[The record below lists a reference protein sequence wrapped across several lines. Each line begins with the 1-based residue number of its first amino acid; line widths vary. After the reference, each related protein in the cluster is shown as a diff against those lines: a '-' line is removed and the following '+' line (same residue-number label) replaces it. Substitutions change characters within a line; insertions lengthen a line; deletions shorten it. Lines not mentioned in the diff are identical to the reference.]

1 MARARV
7 REHGVAHRR
16 RRRSKV
22 ALVCAGGGVTGALYE
37 IGCLRAL
44 DDLIDRGVADLD
56 LYVGVSGGAFVS
68 SLLASGITPAEMYD
82 AVTSPAGGALGV
94 PDAPLYRLGLGD
106 FLTASRRAPALL
118 RRAAAAAL
126 RGESAAFSDLAWSV
140 FELLPAGLLDN
151 SGLQEYVE
159 ALIRSRGR
167 KDRFDGLRRPLLVVA
182 VDLDDGEAVAF
193 GDAAHRDVP
202 VSRAVQASTALPGLY
217 RPVRIGDRDFVD
229 GGVKKTAHIHL
240 AIVAGAD
247 LVLCVNPIVP
257 IHNDSRGGPWNG
269 HLSGRGITYVLDQ
282 ALRIMLHGRMQYG
295 MERYRRE
302 HPLVDILLM
311 EPTRDDLRMFSYH
324 IMRNGV
330 RRIVAEHGYHSVLQ
344 HFTTHFAAY
353 RRMLARHGIGLRHP
367 STLPAHPDPPARRS
381 AVGQALSGSLRDL
394 EDALPARPR
403 SRRAA
408 ARSAR

>member
-1 MARARV
+1 MAKQ
-7 REHGVAHRR
+7 GKR

-44 DDLIDRGVADLD
+44 DDLLDRSVADLD
-56 LYVGVSGGAFVS
+56 LYVGVSGGGFVS
-68 SLLASGITPAEMYD
+68 SLLASGITPAEMYG

-106 FLTASRRAPALL
+106 FFTASRRAPALL
-118 RRAAAAAL
+118 RRAVAAAL
-126 RGESAAFSDLAWSV
+126 RGETGTLTDLAWSV

-182 VDLDDGEAVAF
+182 VDLDNGEAVAF

-217 RPVRIGDRDFVD
+217 RPVRIGTRDFVD

-240 AIVAGAD
+240 AIDAGAD
-247 LVLCVNPIVP
+247 LILCVNPIVP
-257 IHNDSRGGPWNG
+257 IHNDARGGPFNS

-302 HPLVDILLM
+302 HPKVDILLM
-311 EPTRDDLRMFSYH
+311 EPKRDDLRMFSYH
-324 IMRNGV
+324 IMRDGV
-330 RRIVAEHGYHSVLQ
+330 RRIVAEHGYQSVRR
-344 HFTTHFAAY
+344 HFATHFAAY

-367 STLPAHPDPPARRS
+367 STLPARPEPPARRS
-381 AVGQALSGSLRDL
+381 AVGKALSGSLQDL
-394 EDALPARPR
+394 EDSLAARPR
-403 SRRAA
+403 PRRAA

>member
-1 MARARV
+1 MAKRTT
-7 REHGVAHRR
+7 R

-22 ALVCAGGGVTGALYE
+22 ALVCAGGGLTGALYE

-44 DDLIDRGVADLD
+44 DDLLDRGVADLD

-82 AVTSPAGGALGV
+82 AVVSPRGSALGV

-106 FLTASRRAPALL
+106 FFTASRRAPALL

-126 RGESAAFSDLAWSV
+126 RGEGATLTDLAWSV

-151 SGLQEYVE
+151 SGLQEFVQ
-159 ALIRSRGR
+159 AVIRSRGG

-182 VDLDDGEAVAF
+182 VDLDNGEAVAF
-193 GDAAHRDVP
+193 GDAANRDVP

-240 AIVAGAD
+240 AIDAGAD

-257 IHNDSRGGPWNG
+257 IHNDARGGPFNG

-302 HPLVDILLM
+302 YPKVDILLM

-324 IMRNGV
+324 IMRDGV
-330 RRIVAEHGYHSVLQ
+330 RRVVAEHGYQSVLR
-344 HFTTHFAAY
+344 HFEAHFADY
-353 RRMLARHGIGLRHP
+353 RRMLARHGIDLRHP
-367 STLPAHPDPPARRS
+367 STLPAHPEPPRPQS

-403 SRRAA
+403 RAA

>member
-1 MARARV
+1 MPRP
-7 REHGVAHRR
+7 GRR

-22 ALVCAGGGVTGALYE
+22 ALVCAGGGVIGALYE

-44 DDLIDRGVADLD
+44 DDLLDRGVADLD

-68 SLLASGITPAEMYD
+68 SLLAAGITPAEMYD
-82 AVTSPAGGALGV
+82 AVTSPAGGTLGV

-118 RRAAAAAL
+118 RRAASAAW
-126 RGESAAFSDLAWSV
+126 RGEAGTLADLAWSA

-159 ALIRSRGR
+159 ALIRSRR
-167 KDRFDGLRRPLLVVA
+167 RRDRFDGLRRPLLVVA
-182 VDLDDGEAVAF
+182 VDLDSGEAVAF

-217 RPVRIGDRDFVD
+217 RPVRIGTRDFVD

-240 AIVAGAD
+240 AIEAGAD

-257 IHNDSRGGPWNG
+257 IHNDTRGGHFAG
-269 HLSGRGITYVLDQ
+269 HLSARGITYVLDQ

-295 MERYRRE
+295 LERYRRE
-302 HPLVDILLM
+302 HPKVDILLL
-311 EPTRDDLRMFSYH
+311 EPARDDLRMFSYN

-330 RRIVAEHGYHSVLQ
+330 RRIVAEHGYQSVLR
-344 HFTTHFAAY
+344 HFTMHFAAY
-353 RRMLARHGIGLRHP
+353 RRMLAGHGIALRHP
-367 STLPAHPDPPARRS
+367 RTLPSRPGPVPRRS
-381 AVGQALSGSLRDL
+381 TIARALSGSLSAL
-394 EDALPARPR
+394 EEALPARPR

-408 ARSAR
+408 ASAR

>member
-1 MARARV
+1 MAKRGKRA
-7 REHGVAHRR
+7 
-16 RRRSKV
+16 RRSKV

-44 DDLIDRGVADLD
+44 DDLLDRSVADLD

-106 FLTASRRAPALL
+106 FFTASRRAPALL

-126 RGESAAFSDLAWSV
+126 RGETGTLTDLAWSV

-159 ALIRSRGR
+159 ALLRSRGR
-167 KDRFDGLRRPLLVVA
+167 KDRFDALRHPLLVVA

-217 RPVRIGDRDFVD
+217 RPVRIGTRDFVD

-240 AIVAGAD
+240 AIDAGAD
-247 LVLCVNPIVP
+247 LDPVRQ
-257 IHNDSRGGPWNG
+257 SRRAHPQRRA
-269 HLSGRGITYVLDQ
+269 GRPLQ
-282 ALRIMLHGRMQYG
+282 RPP
-295 MERYRRE
+295 ER
-302 HPLVDILLM
+302 
-311 EPTRDDLRMFSYH
+311 
-324 IMRNGV
+324 
-330 RRIVAEHGYHSVLQ
+330 
-344 HFTTHFAAY
+344 
-353 RRMLARHGIGLRHP
+353 ARHHLRAGP
-367 STLPAHPDPPARRS
+367 GAPDHAARPD
-381 AVGQALSGSLRDL
+381 AVRDG
-394 EDALPARPR
+394 ALPAGV
-403 SRRAA
+403 SRKSTSFSWSPAA
-408 ARSAR
+408 MTSACSATTS

>member
-1 MARARV
+1 MAKP
-7 REHGVAHRR
+7 GKR

-44 DDLIDRGVADLD
+44 DALIDRSVADLD

-68 SLLASGITPAEMYD
+68 SLLASGVTPAEMYD
-82 AVTSPAGGALGV
+82 AVRSPAGGALGV

-106 FLTASRRAPALL
+106 FFTASRRAPALL
-118 RRAAAAAL
+118 RRAATAAW
-126 RGESAAFSDLAWSV
+126 RGQTGTLTDLAWSV

-167 KDRFDGLRRPLLVVA
+167 KDHFDALRRPLLVVA
-182 VDLDDGEAVAF
+182 VDLDNGEAVAF
-193 GDAAHRDVP
+193 GDAANREVP

-217 RPVRIGDRDFVD
+217 RPVRIGTRDFVD

-240 AIVAGAD
+240 AIEAGAD
-247 LVLCVNPIVP
+247 LILCVNPIVP
-257 IHNDSRGGPWNG
+257 IHNDARGGPWGG

-302 HPLVDILLM
+302 YPQVDILLM

-324 IMRNGV
+324 IMRDGV
-330 RRIVAEHGYHSVLQ
+330 RRIVAEHGYQSVLQ
-344 HFTTHFAAY
+344 HFTTHFTAY
-353 RRMLARHGIGLRHP
+353 RRMLARHGIALRHP
-367 STLPAHPDPPARRS
+367 STLPARPEPPARGS
-381 AVGQALSGSLRDL
+381 AVGQALSSTLRDL
-394 EDALPARPR
+394 EDSLGARP
-403 SRRAA
+403 RRAA

>member
-1 MARARV
+1 MARPRK
-7 REHGVAHRR
+7 R

-22 ALVCAGGGVTGALYE
+22 ALVCAGGGLTGALYE

-44 DDLIDRGVADLD
+44 DGLLDRGVADLD

-68 SLLASGITPAEMYD
+68 SLLATGITPAEMYD
-82 AVTSPAGGALGV
+82 AVASPAGGSLGV
-94 PDAPLYRLGLGD
+94 PDAPLYRLRLGD
-106 FLTASRRAPALL
+106 FVTASLRAPALL

-126 RGESAAFSDLAWSV
+126 RGEAGTLATLAWSA

-167 KDRFDGLRRPLLVVA
+167 EDRFDGLRRPLQVVA
-182 VDLDDGEAVAF
+182 VDLDSGEAVAF
-193 GDAAHRDVP
+193 GGAGHRDVP

-217 RPVRIGDRDFVD
+217 RPVRIGTRDFVD

-240 AIVAGAD
+240 AIEAGAD
-247 LVLCVNPIVP
+247 LVLCVNPVVP
-257 IHNDSRGGPWNG
+257 IHNDAEGGLLDG

-302 HPLVDILLM
+302 YPEVDILLM

-324 IMRNGV
+324 LMRDGV
-330 RRIVAEHGYHSVLQ
+330 RRIVVEHGYQSVRT

-353 RRMLARHGIGLRHP
+353 RRMLARHGIALRHP
-367 STLPAHPDPPARRS
+367 STLPDVPEAPARRS
-381 AVGQALSGSLRDL
+381 AVGRALSGSLRDL
-394 EDALPARPR
+394 EDSLRPR
-403 SRRAA
+403 PRAA
-408 ARSAR
+408 AMRSGR